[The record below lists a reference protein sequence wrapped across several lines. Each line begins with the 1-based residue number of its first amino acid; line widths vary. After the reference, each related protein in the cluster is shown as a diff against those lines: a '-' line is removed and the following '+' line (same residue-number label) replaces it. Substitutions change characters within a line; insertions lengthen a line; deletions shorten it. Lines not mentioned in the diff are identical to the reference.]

1 MRSEDV
7 VNILAQRIFTGKLK
21 PGDKLP
27 TERELSQEMG
37 IDRTSL
43 RVALRQLASMR
54 VLDIR
59 PGDGI
64 YVLDYAKNAGL
75 DFLRLI
81 FSQTADE
88 NGRPFV
94 VDEYTVQEAWEF
106 WAAFFPVMLQVAG
119 KRSSPR
125 DIKMQMD
132 CIDEELDSV
141 DDLEKVVELNLV
153 QQDMVAN
160 ATNNIV
166 FRLFSN
172 ASRPIRR
179 AMVHRFVSLL
189 DREALAG
196 HIRIKKALLEESLV
210 NSLVWGEIAARY
222 GEALSTYLALL
233 KKQQNGRSSFADLMK
248 QYVETQA
255 RRN

>member
-7 VNILAQRIFTGKLK
+7 VNILAQRIFTGKLR

-27 TERELSQEMG
+27 TERELAQEMG
-37 IDRTSL
+37 LDRTSL

-64 YVLDYAKNAGL
+64 YVLDYSRHAGL

-81 FSQTADE
+81 FSQTVDE
-88 NGRPFV
+88 KGQPFC
-94 VDEYTVQEAWEF
+94 VDEYTIQEAWEF

-132 CIDEELDSV
+132 CIDEELKSV
-141 DDLEKVVELNLV
+141 DDPQKVVELNLA
-153 QQDMVAN
+153 QQDMVAR

-166 FRLFSN
+166 FQLFSN

-179 AMVHRFVSLL
+179 VMVGNFVSLL
-189 DREALAG
+189 DRESLIG
-196 HIRIKKALLEESLV
+196 HILIKKALLEESV
-210 NSLVWGEIAARY
+210 ANPLVWGEIAARY
-222 GEALSTYLALL
+222 GEALSTYLNLL
-233 KKQQNGRSSFADLMK
+233 RRQSNGHDSFASLMK
-248 QYVETQA
+248 QYLDSTKHK
-255 RRN
+255 N